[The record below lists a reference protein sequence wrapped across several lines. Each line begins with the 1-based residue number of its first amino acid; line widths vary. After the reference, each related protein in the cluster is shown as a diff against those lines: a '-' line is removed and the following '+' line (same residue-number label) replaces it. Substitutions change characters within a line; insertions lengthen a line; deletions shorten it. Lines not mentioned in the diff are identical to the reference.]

1 MSNIFDNTYRKI
13 NLNDIEIDLKN
24 YHIKSIS
31 VLSDTDT
38 YYIHNLVGRTVSY
51 NHRVIIKN
59 DYFEFEI
66 LYYENRNDKEILYLF
81 DIFKQLS
88 DLEEEYQNYEWQQS
102 LIKKK
107 YLGTLYTSDSE
118 YIMLN
123 DKKTKVRSD
132 MGIIF
137 KHLEDEFDIDMDFEF
152 NAIDCTFRKIKIG
165 LQKKSLTFK

>member
-13 NLNDIEIDLKN
+13 NLNPMEIDLKD

-66 LYYENRNDKEILYLF
+66 LYLENRDDKEILYLF

-88 DLEEEYQNYEWQQS
+88 DLEEDYRNYEWQQS

-118 YIMLN
+118 YIMLS
-123 DKKTKVRSD
+123 DKKVKVRSD
-132 MGIIF
+132 IGIIL
-137 KHLEDEFDIDMDFEF
+137 KHLEEEFDIDIDFEF
-152 NAIDCTFRKIKIG
+152 SAIDYTFSKIEIG
-165 LQKKSLTFK
+165 FQKR

>member
-1 MSNIFDNTYRKI
+1 MKNNMNNINFTNKI
-13 NLNDIEIDLKN
+13 NLPIVGEIDL
-24 YHIKSIS
+24 YGIKSIS

-38 YYIHNLVGRTVSY
+38 YYIDGLIGKTVSY

-66 LYYENRNDKEILYLF
+66 LYCENRNDKEILYLF

-88 DLEEEYQNYEWQQS
+88 DLEEDYRNYEWQQD

-118 YIMLN
+118 YIMLS
-123 DKKTKVRSD
+123 DKKVKVRSD
-132 MGIIF
+132 MGIIL
-137 KHLEDEFDIDMDFEF
+137 KHLEEEFDIDMDFEF
-152 NAIDCTFRKIKIG
+152 NVIDCTFSKIEIG
-165 LQKKSLTFK
+165 LQKC

>member
-1 MSNIFDNTYRKI
+1 MSNIFDDTYRKI
-13 NLNDIEIDLKN
+13 NLNDIEIDLN
-24 YHIKSIS
+24 DYFISSIS
-31 VLSDTDT
+31 MEHDTERIYMGWDDS
-38 YYIHNLVGRTVSY
+38 IGRDIIV

-88 DLEEEYQNYEWQQS
+88 DLEEDYRNYEWQQS

-118 YIMLN
+118 YIMLS
-123 DKKTKVRSD
+123 DKKVKIRSD
-132 MGIIF
+132 IGIIL
-137 KHLEDEFDIDMDFEF
+137 KHLEEEFDIDIDFEF
-152 NAIDCTFRKIKIG
+152 SVIDYTFSKIEIG
-165 LQKKSLTFK
+165 FQKN

>member
-1 MSNIFDNTYRKI
+1 MSNIFDNIYRKI
-13 NLNDIEIDLKN
+13 NLNDIEIDLRD
-24 YHIKSIS
+24 YRIKSIS

-38 YYIHNLVGRTVSY
+38 YYIHSLVGRTVVY

-66 LYYENRNDKEILYLF
+66 LYYENRDDKEVLYLF

-88 DLEEEYQNYEWQQS
+88 DLEEDYQNYKRQQD

-123 DKKTKVRSD
+123 DKKIKVRSD
-132 MGIIF
+132 MEIIL
-137 KHLEDEFDIDMDFEF
+137 KHLEDEFDTDMRLEF
-152 NAIDCTFRKIKIG
+152 NVIDCDFRKIKIG
-165 LQKKSLTFK
+165 LQKH

>member
-13 NLNDIEIDLKN
+13 NLNAMEIDLKD

-31 VLSDTDT
+31 VLSDSDT
-38 YYIHNLVGRTVSY
+38 YYIHNLVGKTVSY

-88 DLEEEYQNYEWQQS
+88 DLEEEYRNYEWQQS

-107 YLGTLYTSDSE
+107 YLGTLYTHDSE
-118 YIMLN
+118 YIMLS
-123 DKKTKVRSD
+123 DKKVKVRSD
-132 MGIIF
+132 IGIIL
-137 KHLEDEFDIDMDFEF
+137 KHLEEEFDIDIDFEF
-152 NAIDCTFRKIKIG
+152 NAIDYTFSKIEIG
-165 LQKKSLTFK
+165 FQKH

>member
-13 NLNDIEIDLKN
+13 NLNPIEIDLKD

-66 LYYENRNDKEILYLF
+66 LYYENRDDKEILYLF

-118 YIMLN
+118 YIMLS
-123 DKKTKVRSD
+123 DKKVKVRSD
-132 MGIIF
+132 MGIIL
-137 KHLEDEFDIDMDFEF
+137 KHLEDEFNTESDIEF
-152 NAIDCTFRKIKIG
+152 STEYSSKKFTIG
-165 LQKKSLTFK
+165 LQKK

>member
-1 MSNIFDNTYRKI
+1 MSNIFDDTYRKI
-13 NLNDIEIDLKN
+13 NLNPMEIDLKD

-51 NHRVIIKN
+51 NHRVIIQN

-66 LYYENRNDKEILYLF
+66 LYYENRDDKEVLYLF

-88 DLEEEYQNYEWQQS
+88 DLEEEYRNYEWQQS

-118 YIMLN
+118 YIMLS
-123 DKKTKVRSD
+123 DKKVKVRSD
-132 MGIIF
+132 IGIIL
-137 KHLEDEFDIDMDFEF
+137 KHLEEEFDIDIDFEF
-152 NAIDCTFRKIKIG
+152 SAIDYTFSKIEIG
-165 LQKKSLTFK
+165 LQKN

>member
-1 MSNIFDNTYRKI
+1 MSNIFDNIYRKI
-13 NLNDIEIDLKN
+13 NLNDIEVDLN
-24 YHIKSIS
+24 DYFISSIS
-31 VLSDTDT
+31 TKHDTEKIYMGWMDT
-38 YYIHNLVGRTVSY
+38 IGRDIIV
-51 NHRVIIKN
+51 NHRLTIKN

-66 LYYENRNDKEILYLF
+66 LYLDNRDDKEVLYLF

-88 DLEEEYQNYEWQQS
+88 DLEEDYQNYKRQQD

-132 MGIIF
+132 IGIIL
-137 KHLEDEFDIDMDFEF
+137 KHLEDEFYTESDIEF
-152 NAIDCTFRKIKIG
+152 STEYSSKKFTIG
-165 LQKKSLTFK
+165 LQKMIFK

>member
-1 MSNIFDNTYRKI
+1 MKNNMNNINFTNKI
-13 NLNDIEIDLKN
+13 NLPIVGEIDL
-24 YHIKSIS
+24 YRIESIS

-38 YYIHNLVGRTVSY
+38 YYIDGLIGKTVSY

-88 DLEEEYQNYEWQQS
+88 DLEEDYRNYEWQQS

-107 YLGTLYTSDSE
+107 YLGTLYTHDSE
-118 YIMLN
+118 YIMLS
-123 DKKTKVRSD
+123 DKKVKVRSD
-132 MGIIF
+132 IGIIL
-137 KHLEDEFDIDMDFEF
+137 KHLEEEFDIDIDFEF
-152 NAIDCTFRKIKIG
+152 SAIDYTFSKIEIG
-165 LQKKSLTFK
+165 FQKSH

>member
-1 MSNIFDNTYRKI
+1 MSNIFDDTYRKI
-13 NLNDIEIDLKN
+13 NLNPMEIDLKD
-24 YHIKSIS
+24 YRIKSIS

-51 NHRVIIKN
+51 NHRVIIQN

-66 LYYENRNDKEILYLF
+66 LYYENRDDKEVLYLF

-88 DLEEEYQNYEWQQS
+88 DLEEDYRNYEWQQS

-118 YIMLN
+118 YIMLS
-123 DKKTKVRSD
+123 DKKVKIRSD
-132 MGIIF
+132 IGIIL
-137 KHLEDEFDIDMDFEF
+137 KHLEEEFDIDIDFEF
-152 NAIDCTFRKIKIG
+152 SAIDYTFSKIEIG
-165 LQKKSLTFK
+165 FQKSH

>member
-13 NLNDIEIDLKN
+13 NLNDMEICLRD
-24 YHIKSIS
+24 YRIKHIS

-38 YYIHNLVGRTVSY
+38 YYINGLVGRTVCY
-51 NHRVIIKN
+51 NHRIVIRN

-66 LYYENRNDKEILYLF
+66 LYYENRDDKEILYLF

-88 DLEEEYQNYEWQQS
+88 DLEEEYRNYEWQQS

-118 YIMLN
+118 YIMLS
-123 DKKTKVRSD
+123 DKKVKVRSD
-132 MGIIF
+132 IGIIL
-137 KHLEDEFDIDMDFEF
+137 KHLEEEFDIDIDFEF
-152 NAIDCTFRKIKIG
+152 SAIDYTFSKIEIG
-165 LQKKSLTFK
+165 FQKC

>member
-1 MSNIFDNTYRKI
+1 MSNIFDNIYRKI
-13 NLNDIEIDLKN
+13 NLNAMEIDLKD

-38 YYIHNLVGRTVSY
+38 YYIHNLVGRTVCY

-66 LYYENRNDKEILYLF
+66 LYYENRDDKEVLYLF

-88 DLEEEYQNYEWQQS
+88 DLEEEYRNYEWQQS

-118 YIMLN
+118 YIMLS
-123 DKKTKVRSD
+123 DKKVKVRSD
-132 MGIIF
+132 IGIIL
-137 KHLEDEFDIDMDFEF
+137 KHLEEEFNTDMKFEF
-152 NAIDCTFRKIKIG
+152 NVVDCTFRKIEIG
-165 LQKKSLTFK
+165 LQRH

>member
-1 MSNIFDNTYRKI
+1 MSNIFDNIYRKI
-13 NLNDIEIDLKN
+13 NLNDIEIDLN
-24 YHIKSIS
+24 DYHIKSIS
-31 VLSDTDT
+31 VLSDSDT
-38 YYIHNLVGRTVSY
+38 YYFDGLVGRTVCY

-88 DLEEEYQNYEWQQS
+88 DLEEEYRNYEWQQS

-118 YIMLN
+118 YIMLS
-123 DKKTKVRSD
+123 DKKVKVRSD
-132 MGIIF
+132 IGIIL
-137 KHLEDEFDIDMDFEF
+137 KHLEEEFETESDIEF
-152 NAIDCTFRKIKIG
+152 STEYSSKKFTIG
-165 LQKKSLTFK
+165 LQKVS

>member
-13 NLNDIEIDLKN
+13 NLNDIEIDLN
-24 YHIKSIS
+24 DYFISSIS
-31 VLSDTDT
+31 MEHDTERI
-38 YYIHNLVGRTVSY
+38 YMGRDDSIGRNIIV

-59 DYFEFEI
+59 DYFKFEI

-88 DLEEEYQNYEWQQS
+88 DLEEEYRNYEWQQS

-118 YIMLN
+118 YIMLS
-123 DKKTKVRSD
+123 DKKVKVRSD
-132 MGIIF
+132 IGIIL
-137 KHLEDEFDIDMDFEF
+137 KHLEEEFDIDIDFEF
-152 NAIDCTFRKIKIG
+152 SAIDYTFSKIEIG
-165 LQKKSLTFK
+165 FQKSH

>member
-1 MSNIFDNTYRKI
+1 MSNIFDNTYRKF
-13 NLNDIEIDLKN
+13 NLNAMEIDLKD

-38 YYIHNLVGRTVSY
+38 YYIHNLVGKTVSY

-118 YIMLN
+118 YIMLS
-123 DKKTKVRSD
+123 DKKVKVRSD
-132 MGIIF
+132 IGIIL
-137 KHLEDEFDIDMDFEF
+137 KHLEEEFDIDIDFEF
-152 NAIDCTFRKIKIG
+152 NAIDCTFSKIEIG
-165 LQKKSLTFK
+165 LQKC

>member
-1 MSNIFDNTYRKI
+1 MSNIFDNAYRKI
-13 NLNDIEIDLKN
+13 NLNDIEIDISRFR
-24 YHIKSIS
+24 IKSIS

-38 YYIHNLVGRTVSY
+38 YYIHSLVGRTVCY

-88 DLEEEYQNYEWQQS
+88 DLEEEYRNYEWQQS

-132 MGIIF
+132 MGIIL
-137 KHLEDEFDIDMDFEF
+137 KHLEDEFNTDMKFEF
-152 NAIDCTFRKIKIG
+152 STEYSSKKFTIG
-165 LQKKSLTFK
+165 LQKVS

>member
-13 NLNDIEIDLKN
+13 NLNDIEIDLN
-24 YHIKSIS
+24 DYFISSIS
-31 VLSDTDT
+31 MEHDTERI
-38 YYIHNLVGRTVSY
+38 YMGRDDSIGRNIIV
-51 NHRVIIKN
+51 NHRLTIEN

-66 LYYENRNDKEILYLF
+66 LYLDNRDKKEILYLF

-88 DLEEEYQNYEWQQS
+88 DLEEEYRNYEWQQS

-132 MGIIF
+132 IGIIL
-137 KHLEDEFDIDMDFEF
+137 KHLEEEFDIDMDFEF
-152 NAIDCTFRKIKIG
+152 SAIDYTFSKIKIG
-165 LQKKSLTFK
+165 LQKN

>member
-1 MSNIFDNTYRKI
+1 MKNNMNNINFTNKI
-13 NLNDIEIDLKN
+13 NLPIVGEIDL
-24 YHIKSIS
+24 YRIKSIS

-38 YYIHNLVGRTVSY
+38 YYIDGLVGRTVSY

-88 DLEEEYQNYEWQQS
+88 DLEEDYRNYEWQQS

-118 YIMLN
+118 YIMLS
-123 DKKTKVRSD
+123 DKKVKVRSD
-132 MGIIF
+132 IGIIL
-137 KHLEDEFDIDMDFEF
+137 KHLEEEFDIDMDFEF
-152 NAIDCTFRKIKIG
+152 NVIDCTFSKIEIG
-165 LQKKSLTFK
+165 LQKC

>member
-13 NLNDIEIDLKN
+13 NLNDMEICLRD
-24 YHIKSIS
+24 YRIKHIS

-38 YYIHNLVGRTVSY
+38 YYIHNLVGRTVCY

-88 DLEEEYQNYEWQQS
+88 DLEEDYRNYEWQQS

-118 YIMLN
+118 YIMLS
-123 DKKTKVRSD
+123 DKKVKVRSD
-132 MGIIF
+132 IGIIL
-137 KHLEDEFDIDMDFEF
+137 KHLEEEFDIDMDFEF
-152 NAIDCTFRKIKIG
+152 NVIDCTFSKIEIG
-165 LQKKSLTFK
+165 LQKC

>member
-13 NLNDIEIDLKN
+13 NLNAMEIDLKD

-66 LYYENRNDKEILYLF
+66 LYLDNRDKKEILYLF

-88 DLEEEYQNYEWQQS
+88 DLEEDYRNYEWQQS

-107 YLGTLYTSDSE
+107 YLGTLYTHDSE
-118 YIMLN
+118 YIMLS
-123 DKKTKVRSD
+123 DKKVKVRSD
-132 MGIIF
+132 IGIIL
-137 KHLEDEFDIDMDFEF
+137 KHLEEEFDIDIDFEF
-152 NAIDCTFRKIKIG
+152 SVIDYTFSKIEIG
-165 LQKKSLTFK
+165 FQKSH

>member
-1 MSNIFDNTYRKI
+1 MKNNMNNINFTNKI
-13 NLNDIEIDLKN
+13 NLPIVGEIDL
-24 YHIKSIS
+24 YRIKSIS

-38 YYIHNLVGRTVSY
+38 YYFDSLVGRTVCY

-88 DLEEEYQNYEWQQS
+88 DLEEDYRNYEWQQS

-107 YLGTLYTSDSE
+107 YLGTLYTHDSE
-118 YIMLN
+118 YIMLS
-123 DKKTKVRSD
+123 DKKVKVRSD
-132 MGIIF
+132 IGIIL
-137 KHLEDEFDIDMDFEF
+137 KHLEEEFDIDMDFEF
-152 NAIDCTFRKIKIG
+152 NVIDCTFSKIEIG
-165 LQKKSLTFK
+165 LQKC

>member
-1 MSNIFDNTYRKI
+1 MSNIFDNIYRKI
-13 NLNDIEIDLKN
+13 NLNDIEIDLN
-24 YHIKSIS
+24 DYRIKSIS

-38 YYIHNLVGRTVSY
+38 YYIHSLVGRTVVY

-66 LYYENRNDKEILYLF
+66 LYYENRDDKEVLYLF

-88 DLEEEYQNYEWQQS
+88 DLEEDYQNYEWQQN

-118 YIMLN
+118 YIMLS
-123 DKKTKVRSD
+123 DKKVKVRSD
-132 MGIIF
+132 IGIIL
-137 KHLEDEFDIDMDFEF
+137 KHLEEEFDIDIDFEF
-152 NAIDCTFRKIKIG
+152 SAIDYTFSKIEIG
-165 LQKKSLTFK
+165 FQKSH